1 MRIEISV
8 SVHNPQSKIRNCM
21 VDIPF
26 WNREVETAER
36 SRLQELQ
43 LQRLKTIIGWALKTP
58 FYKRRLSQA
67 GIRSPEEV
75 RSLQDLHRVPFTTK
89 DDLRQNFPRGLLA
102 VEMREVIRIH
112 SSSGT
117 TGIPTVIY
125 FTRDDVD
132 NWTDL
137 LARSIVGTG
146 AVPDDIFQNM
156 MTYGMF
162 TGGLG
167 LHYGAERVGMTV
179 IPIGGGNTKRQ
190 IQTMR
195 DFQTTVVHVT
205 PSYLLH
211 MHTKLGEDGIG
222 RKDLAL
228 RKAFIGAE
236 PHSENTRRKL
246 QDLLQ
251 IDAYN
256 SYGLSEL
263 NGPGVAFE
271 CVCKKDMHLWEDAYI
286 AEIIDPKTGEVLRD
300 GQEGELVLTNLVRR
314 AMPILRYRT
323 RDLAFLHPEGCD
335 CGRTH
340 RRLSRILGRTDDM
353 LIINGV
359 NVFPS
364 QIEEKIMKI
373 PEVATNYQI
382 HVDKKGALDRLTVKV
397 EIYPKLFL
405 GDVAKLEM
413 LRDKIK
419 QELQASI
426 VIAPGIELHE
436 PGSLPVFEG
445 KAKRVVDERP
455 KD

>member
-1 MRIEISV
+1 M
-8 SVHNPQSKIRNCM
+8 
-21 VDIPF
+21 DIPF
-26 WNREVETAER
+26 WSKEIETLDRASLETVQLER
-36 SRLQELQ
+36 LRDMVS
-43 LQRLKTIIGWALKTP
+43 WALKTP
-58 FYKRRLSQA
+58 FYNKKLSSV
-67 GIRSPEEV
+67 GIRSPEDI
-75 RSLQDLHRVPFTTK
+75 RGFRDLERIPFTTK
-89 DDLRQNFPRGLLA
+89 DDLRRSFPKGLLA
-102 VEMREVIRIH
+102 VEMTEVVRIH

-125 FTRDDVD
+125 YTRDDVD
-132 NWTDL
+132 RWTDL
-137 LARSIVGTG
+137 LARSIVATG
-146 AVPDDIFQNM
+146 ASAQDIFQNM
-156 MTYGMF
+156 MSYGLF

-167 LHYGAERVGMTV
+167 LHYGAERVGMAV

-190 IQTMR
+190 IQTMK
-195 DFQTTVVHVT
+195 DFQTTILHVT

-211 MHTKLGEDGIG
+211 IHSQFEAEGVKAG
-222 RKDLAL
+222 DLAL
-228 RKAFIGAE
+228 RRAFIGAE
-236 PHSENTRRKL
+236 PHSENTRRKID
-246 QDLLQ
+246 DLLHIQ
-251 IDAYN
+251 AFN

-271 CVCKKDMHLWEDAYI
+271 CVCRKDMHLWEDAYI
-286 AEIIDPKTGEVLRD
+286 VEIIDPTTGRNVED
-300 GQEGELVLTNLVRR
+300 GQEGEVVLTNLIRR

-323 RDLAFLHPEGCD
+323 RDLAFLHPEPCE

-364 QIEEKIMKI
+364 QIEEKIMKV

-405 GDVAKLEM
+405 GDVAKLEA
-413 LRDKIK
+413 LRARIRE
-419 QELQASI
+419 ELRSSI
-426 VIAPGIELHE
+426 VISPNVELHE
-436 PGSLPVFEG
+436 PGSLPVSEG

>member
-1 MRIEISV
+1 M
-8 SVHNPQSKIRNCM
+8 
-21 VDIPF
+21 DIPF
-26 WNREVETAER
+26 WNREIETAER
-36 SRLQELQ
+36 SRLEQLQ
-43 LQRLKTIIGWALKTP
+43 LERLKQTIAWALKTP
-58 FYKRRLSQA
+58 FYKKRLGQA
-67 GIRSPEEV
+67 GIGSPDDV
-75 RSLQDLHRVPFTTK
+75 KSLHDLKRIPFTNK
-89 DDLRQNFPRGLLA
+89 DDLRLSFPKGLLA
-102 VEMREVIRIH
+102 VEMSEVLRVH

-125 FTRDDVD
+125 YARDDLD
-132 NWTDL
+132 NWTEL

-146 AVPDDIFQNM
+146 AGPGDVFQNM
-156 MTYGMF
+156 MTYGLF

-190 IQTMR
+190 IQTMK
-195 DFQTTVVHVT
+195 DFQSTVLHIT

-211 MHTKLGEDGIG
+211 IHSRLGEDAID
-222 RKDLAL
+222 REDLAL

-271 CVCKKDMHLWEDAYI
+271 CVCKKDMHVWEDAFI
-286 AEIIDPKTGEVLRD
+286 AEIIDPKTGEVLKD
-300 GQEGELVLTNLVRR
+300 GEEGELVLTNLVRR
-314 AMPILRYRT
+314 ATPILRYRT

-382 HVDKKGALDRLTVKV
+382 HVEKKGALDRLTVQV

-405 GDVAKLEM
+405 GEVSKLEA
-413 LRDKIK
+413 LRERIK
-419 QELQASI
+419 EELRSSI
-426 VIAPGIELHE
+426 TITPVVELHE

-445 KAKRVVDERP
+445 KAKRVVDDRP

>member
-1 MRIEISV
+1 M
-8 SVHNPQSKIRNCM
+8 
-21 VDIPF
+21 DIPF
-26 WNREVETAER
+26 WNREIETAER
-36 SRLQELQ
+36 GRLEQLQ
-43 LQRLKTIIGWALKTP
+43 LERLKQTVAWALKTP
-58 FYKRRLSQA
+58 FYRKRLGQA
-67 GIRSPEEV
+67 GIGSPEEIK
-75 RSLQDLHRVPFTTK
+75 SLHDLKRIPFTTK
-89 DDLRQNFPRGLLA
+89 DDLRLSFPKGLLA
-102 VEMREVIRIH
+102 VEMSEVLRIH

-125 FTRDDVD
+125 YARDDLD
-132 NWTDL
+132 NWTEL

-146 AVPDDIFQNM
+146 AGPADMFQNM
-156 MTYGMF
+156 MTYGLF

-190 IQTMR
+190 IQTMK
-195 DFQTTVVHVT
+195 DFQSTVLHIT

-211 MHTKLGEDGIG
+211 IHSRLGEGGID

-271 CVCKKDMHLWEDAYI
+271 CVCKKDMHVWEDAFI
-286 AEIIDPKTGEVLRD
+286 AEIVDPKTDGVLKDGE
-300 GQEGELVLTNLVRR
+300 EGELVLTNLVRR
-314 AMPILRYRT
+314 ATPILRYRT

-364 QIEEKIMKI
+364 QIEEKIMKV

-382 HVDKKGALDRLTVKV
+382 HVAKKGALDRLTVQV

-405 GDVAKLEM
+405 GEVSKLEA
-413 LRDKIK
+413 LRERIK
-419 QELQASI
+419 EELRSSI
-426 VIAPGIELHE
+426 TITPVVELHE

-445 KAKRVVDERP
+445 KAKRVVDDRP

>member
-1 MRIEISV
+1 M
-8 SVHNPQSKIRNCM
+8 
-21 VDIPF
+21 DIPF
-26 WNREVETAER
+26 WNREIETAER
-36 SRLQELQ
+36 GRLEQLQ
-43 LQRLKTIIGWALKTP
+43 LERLKQTIAWALKTP
-58 FYKRRLSQA
+58 FYKKRLGQA
-67 GIRSPEEV
+67 GIGSPDDIK
-75 RSLQDLHRVPFTTK
+75 SLDDLKRIPFTNK
-89 DDLRQNFPRGLLA
+89 DDLRLSFPKGLLA
-102 VEMREVIRIH
+102 VEMSEVLRIH

-125 FTRDDVD
+125 YARDDLD

-146 AVPDDIFQNM
+146 AGPGDVFQNM
-156 MTYGMF
+156 MTYGLF

-190 IQTMR
+190 IQTMK
-195 DFQTTVVHVT
+195 DFQSTVLHIT

-211 MHTKLGEDGIG
+211 IHSRLGEDAID

-271 CVCKKDMHLWEDAYI
+271 CVCRKDMHVWEDAFI
-286 AEIIDPKTGEVLRD
+286 AEIIDPKTGEPLKD
-300 GQEGELVLTNLVRR
+300 GEEGELVLTNLVRR
-314 AMPILRYRT
+314 ATPILRYRT

-364 QIEEKIMKI
+364 QIEEKIMKV

-382 HVDKKGALDRLTVKV
+382 HVEKKGALDRLTVQV

-405 GDVAKLEM
+405 GEVAKLEA
-413 LRDKIK
+413 LRERIK
-419 QELQASI
+419 EELRSSI
-426 VIAPGIELHE
+426 TITPVVELHE

-445 KAKRVVDERP
+445 KAKRVVDDRP

>member
-1 MRIEISV
+1 M
-8 SVHNPQSKIRNCM
+8 
-21 VDIPF
+21 DTPF
-26 WNREVETAER
+26 WNKEIETAER
-36 SRLQELQ
+36 SRIEQIQ
-43 LQRLKTIIGWALKTP
+43 LERLKVTVGWALKTAL
-58 FYKRRLSQA
+58 YRKRLNQA
-67 GIRSPEEV
+67 GINSPDDIK
-75 RSLQDLHRVPFTTK
+75 SLSDLRRIPFTTK
-89 DDLRQNFPRGLLA
+89 DDLRVSFPKGHLA
-102 VEMREVIRIH
+102 VDMVDVLRIH

-125 FTRDDVD
+125 YSREDVD

-137 LARSIVGTG
+137 LARSIVGAGGTK
-146 AVPDDIFQNM
+146 ADVFQNM
-156 MTYGMF
+156 MTYGFF

-179 IPIGGGNTKRQ
+179 IPISGGNTKRQ

-195 DFQTTVVHVT
+195 DFRSTVLHVT

-211 MHTKLGEDGIG
+211 IHSKLGDEGVCLE
-222 RKDLAL
+222 DLAL

-246 QDLLQ
+246 QDLLH
-251 IDAYN
+251 IEAFN

-271 CVCKKDMHLWEDAYI
+271 CVCRKDMHVWEDGYI
-286 AEIIDPKTGEVLRD
+286 AEIIDSKTGEVLKD
-300 GQEGELVLTNLVRR
+300 GQEGELVLTNIVRR
-314 AMPILRYRT
+314 ATPILRYRT
-323 RDLAFLHPEGCD
+323 RDLAFLHPQGCD

-373 PEVATNYQI
+373 PEVATNYLI

-405 GDVAKLEM
+405 GEVSKLESLKHKIVEE
-413 LRDKIK
+413 LR
-419 QELQASI
+419 ASI
-426 VIAPGIELHE
+426 TISPAVELHE
-436 PGSLPVFEG
+436 PGIAAGVRGEG
-445 KAKRVVDERP
+445 QTCGR
-455 KD
+455 

>member
-1 MRIEISV
+1 
-8 SVHNPQSKIRNCM
+8 M
-21 VDIPF
+21 VDVPF

-43 LQRLKTIIGWALKTP
+43 RQRLKTIIGWGLKTP
-58 FYKRRLSQA
+58 FYRRRLSQA
-67 GIRSPEEV
+67 GIHSPDDV
-75 RSLQDLHRVPFTTK
+75 TGLQDLQRVPFTTK

-102 VEMREVIRIH
+102 VDMREVIRIH

-125 FTRDDVD
+125 FTRDDID

-146 AVPDDIFQNM
+146 AVPDDVFQNM

-179 IPIGGGNTKRQ
+179 IRIGGGNTKRQ

-195 DFQTTVVHVT
+195 DFQTTVVHIT

-211 MHTKLGEDGIG
+211 IHSRLGEDGIG

-286 AEIIDPKTGEVLRD
+286 AEVIDPKTGEVLRE

-364 QIEEKIMKI
+364 QIEEKIMTI

-382 HVDKKGALDRLTVKV
+382 CVDKKGALDRLTVKV

-405 GDVAKLEM
+405 GDVAKLEA
-413 LRDKIK
+413 LRDKIRE
-419 QELQASI
+419 ELQASI
-426 VIAPGIELHE
+426 VIAPVVELHE
-436 PGSLPVFEG
+436 PGSLPVFAG

>member
-1 MRIEISV
+1 M
-8 SVHNPQSKIRNCM
+8 
-21 VDIPF
+21 DIPF
-26 WNREVETAER
+26 WSKEIETLDRASLGAVQLER
-36 SRLQELQ
+36 LRDMVS
-43 LQRLKTIIGWALKTP
+43 WALKTP
-58 FYKRRLSQA
+58 FYSKKLSSV
-67 GIRSPEEV
+67 GIRSPEDV
-75 RSLQDLHRVPFTTK
+75 KDLRDLERIPFTTK
-89 DDLRQNFPRGLLA
+89 DDLRKGFPKGLLA
-102 VEMREVIRIH
+102 VEMTEVVRIH

-125 FTRDDVD
+125 YARDDVD
-132 NWTDL
+132 RWTDL
-137 LARSIVGTG
+137 LARSIVATG
-146 AVPDDIFQNM
+146 ASAQDVFQNM
-156 MTYGMF
+156 MSYGLF

-167 LHYGAERVGMTV
+167 LHYGAERVGMAV

-190 IQTMR
+190 IQTMK
-195 DFQTTVVHVT
+195 DFQTTVLHVT

-211 MHTKLGEDGIG
+211 IHSQFEAEGVKAG
-222 RKDLAL
+222 DLAL
-228 RKAFIGAE
+228 RRAFIGAE
-236 PHSENTRRKL
+236 PHSENTRRKID
-246 QDLLQ
+246 DLLHIQ
-251 IDAYN
+251 AFN

-271 CVCKKDMHLWEDAYI
+271 CVCRKDMHLWEDAYI
-286 AEIIDPKTGEVLRD
+286 VEIIDPATGRSVED
-300 GQEGELVLTNLVRR
+300 GQEGEVVLTNLIRR

-323 RDLAFLHPEGCD
+323 RDLAFLHPEPCE

-364 QIEEKIMKI
+364 QIEEKIMKV

-405 GDVAKLEM
+405 GDVARLEA
-413 LRDKIK
+413 LRARIRE
-419 QELQASI
+419 ELRSSI
-426 VIAPGIELHE
+426 VISPNVELHE
-436 PGSLPVFEG
+436 PGSLPVSEG

>member
-1 MRIEISV
+1 M
-8 SVHNPQSKIRNCM
+8 
-21 VDIPF
+21 DIPF
-26 WNREVETAER
+26 WSKEIETLDRASLQAIQLER
-36 SRLQELQ
+36 LRDMVS
-43 LQRLKTIIGWALKTP
+43 WALKTP
-58 FYKRRLSQA
+58 FYSKKLSYV
-67 GIRSPEEV
+67 GIRSPEDI
-75 RSLQDLHRVPFTTK
+75 RDLRDLERIPFTTK
-89 DDLRQNFPRGLLA
+89 DDLRRSFPKGLLA
-102 VEMREVIRIH
+102 VEMTEVVRIH

-125 FTRDDVD
+125 YTRDDVD
-132 NWTDL
+132 RWTDL
-137 LARSIVGTG
+137 LARSIVATG
-146 AVPDDIFQNM
+146 ASAQDIFQNM
-156 MTYGMF
+156 MSYGLF

-167 LHYGAERVGMTV
+167 LHYGAERVGMAV

-190 IQTMR
+190 IQTMK
-195 DFQTTVVHVT
+195 DFETTVLHVT

-211 MHTKLGEDGIG
+211 IHSQFEAEGVKAG
-222 RKDLAL
+222 DLAL
-228 RKAFIGAE
+228 RRAFIGAE
-236 PHSENTRRKL
+236 PHSENTRRKID
-246 QDLLQ
+246 DLLHIQ
-251 IDAYN
+251 AFN

-271 CVCKKDMHLWEDAYI
+271 CVCRKDMHLWEDAYVV
-286 AEIIDPKTGEVLRD
+286 EIIDPATGRSVED
-300 GQEGELVLTNLVRR
+300 GQEGEVVLTNLIRR

-323 RDLAFLHPEGCD
+323 RDLAFLHPEPCE

-364 QIEEKIMKI
+364 QIEEKIMKV

-405 GDVAKLEM
+405 GDVAKLEA
-413 LRDKIK
+413 LRARIRE
-419 QELQASI
+419 ELRSSI
-426 VIAPGIELHE
+426 VISPNVELHE
-436 PGSLPVFEG
+436 PGSLPVSEG

>member
-1 MRIEISV
+1 M
-8 SVHNPQSKIRNCM
+8 
-21 VDIPF
+21 DIPF
-26 WNREVETAER
+26 WSREIETLDRA
-36 SRLQELQ
+36 SLGAVQ
-43 LQRLKTIIGWALKTP
+43 LQRLRDMIWWALRTP
-58 FYKRRLSQA
+58 FYSKRLTSV
-67 GIRSPEEV
+67 GVHSPDDV
-75 RSLQDLHRVPFTTK
+75 KDLRDLERIPFTTK
-89 DDLRQNFPRGLLA
+89 DDLRRGFPKGLLA
-102 VEMREVIRIH
+102 VEMTEVVRIH

-125 FTRDDVD
+125 YARDDVD
-132 NWTDL
+132 RWTDL
-137 LARSIVGTG
+137 LARSIVATG
-146 AVPDDIFQNM
+146 ASAKDIFQNM
-156 MTYGMF
+156 MSYGLF

-167 LHYGAERVGMTV
+167 LHYGAERVGMAV

-190 IQTMR
+190 IQTMK
-195 DFQTTVVHVT
+195 DFQTTVLHVT

-211 MHTKLGEDGIG
+211 IHSQLDAEGVKPG
-222 RKDLAL
+222 DLAL
-228 RKAFIGAE
+228 TRAFIGAE
-236 PHSENTRRKL
+236 PHSENTRRKI
-246 QDLLQ
+246 DELLHIQ
-251 IDAYN
+251 AFN

-271 CVCKKDMHLWEDAYI
+271 CVFRKDMHLWEDAYI
-286 AEIIDPKTGEVLRD
+286 VEIIDPATGRNVED
-300 GQEGELVLTNLVRR
+300 GQEGEVVLTNLIRR

-323 RDLAFLHPEGCD
+323 RDLAFLHPEPCE

-405 GDVAKLEM
+405 GDVAKLEA
-413 LRDKIK
+413 LRSRIRE
-419 QELQASI
+419 ELRSSI
-426 VIAPGIELHE
+426 VISPNVELHE
-436 PGSLPVFEG
+436 PGSLPVSEG

>member
-1 MRIEISV
+1 MTV
-8 SVHNPQSKIRNCM
+8 GMPV
-21 VDIPF
+21 V
-26 WNREVETAER
+26 
-36 SRLQELQ
+36 L
-43 LQRLKTIIGWALKTP
+43 
-58 FYKRRLSQA
+58 
-67 GIRSPEEV
+67 
-75 RSLQDLHRVPFTTK
+75 
-89 DDLRQNFPRGLLA
+89 
-102 VEMREVIRIH
+102 RIH

-125 FTRDDVD
+125 YSRDDVD

-146 AVPDDIFQNM
+146 ATSADVFQNM
-156 MTYGMF
+156 MTYGFF

-195 DFQTTVVHVT
+195 DFQTTVLHVT

-211 MHTKLGEDGIG
+211 IHSKLGEEGV
-222 RKDLAL
+222 RREDLAL
-228 RKAFIGAE
+228 QKAFIGAE
-236 PHSENTRRKL
+236 PHSENTRRKI
-246 QDLLQ
+246 QDLLA
-251 IDAYN
+251 IEAYN

-271 CVCKKDMHLWEDAYI
+271 CMCRKDMHVWEDAFI
-286 AEIIDPKTGEVLRD
+286 AEIIDPKTGEVLKD
-300 GQEGELVLTNLVRR
+300 GQEGELVLTNIVRR
-314 AMPILRYRT
+314 ATPMLRYRT
-323 RDLAFLHPEGCD
+323 RDLTLLHPQGCD

-340 RRLSRILGRTDDM
+340 RRMARILGRTDDM

-373 PEVATNYQI
+373 PEVATNYLI

-405 GDVAKLEM
+405 GEVSKLEALKHKIIEE
-413 LRDKIK
+413 LR
-419 QELQASI
+419 ASI
-426 VIAPGIELHE
+426 TISPGVELHE
-436 PGSLPVFEG
+436 PGSLPVSEG